1 MDQLQEEGFKMAKA
15 ASLTKDFRIVE
26 RRSNTHC
33 VLSNRYGKKKF
44 LKYPRNADRSMLIEL
59 LNEVIVDRIHEK
71 IGLNSVKVFFENVD
85 GRLGLIEDYYP
96 TNWNHVNA
104 NPNLEVKNKEL
115 FGRLLV
121 AELLVRQTDRAP
133 SKLEHIGVEEKNGVI
148 AWVPIDNGHSLKGW
162 NKEYTGLDEDLNVQ
176 FISNLFS
183 STQIDSFEEVR
194 KGINI
199 VETLDFAEIV
209 AEATQELYSKSE
221 IWTDDARDYY
231 EAYGEEVI
239 LFLGT
244 RREKIEA
251 VLVEWWNQKQNIIQ
265 GGEN

>member
-1 MDQLQEEGFKMAKA
+1 MTKND
-15 ASLTKDFRIVE
+15 SLTKDFRIIE

-33 VLSNRYGKKKF
+33 VLSNRFGKKKF

-71 IGLNSVKVFFENVD
+71 IGLNSVQVFFENVD

-96 TNWNHVNA
+96 TNWNHANA

-121 AELLVRQTDRAP
+121 AELLVRQTDRSP
-133 SKLEHIGVEEKNGVI
+133 SKLEHVGVLEKNGFI
-148 AWVPIDNGHSLKGW
+148 IWVPIDNGHSLKGW
-162 NKEYTGLDEDLNVQ
+162 SKEYTGLDEDLNVQ

-183 STQIDSFEEVR
+183 STQVNSFDEIQ
-194 KGINI
+194 KGIEI
-199 VETLDFAEIV
+199 VKSLDFAEII
-209 AEATQELYSKSE
+209 SE
-221 IWTDDARDYY
+221 IIRELLEKSYWTDDAKEYF
-231 EAYGEEVI
+231 ESYGNEVI
-239 LFLGT
+239 DFLNV
-244 RREKIEA
+244 RKEKLQNI
-251 VLVEWWNQKQNIIQ
+251 LIEWWNQKQNQASIQ